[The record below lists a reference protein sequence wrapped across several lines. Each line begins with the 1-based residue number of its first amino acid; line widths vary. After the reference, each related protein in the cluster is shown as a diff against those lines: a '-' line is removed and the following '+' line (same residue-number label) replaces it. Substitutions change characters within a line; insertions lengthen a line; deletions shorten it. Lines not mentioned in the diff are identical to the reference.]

1 MNYLKA
7 FEDYKR
13 LFHDLISNIPISISS
28 LIVATQKHIMKSV
41 KSPNFVFITRL
52 IYGYFYVLV
61 KFLQELVFIPT
72 LKESKMGKIY
82 DQIQGSLE
90 IKYRA

>member
-1 MNYLKA
+1 MV
-7 FEDYKR
+7 
-13 LFHDLISNIPISISS
+13 I
-28 LIVATQKHIMKSV
+28 
-41 KSPNFVFITRL
+41 
-52 IYGYFYVLV
+52 FYVLV